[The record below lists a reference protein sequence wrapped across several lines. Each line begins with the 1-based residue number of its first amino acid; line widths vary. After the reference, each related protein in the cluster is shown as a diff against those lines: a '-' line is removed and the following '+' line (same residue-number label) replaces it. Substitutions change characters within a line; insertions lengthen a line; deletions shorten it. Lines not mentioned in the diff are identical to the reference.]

1 MASREKMVKVER
13 ENEASDVPAIKNFM
27 MLWIWI
33 IPEISLYFF
42 FLTYNLVPMFSIIL
56 EVSPSSFENLS

>member
-1 MASREKMVKVER
+1 MLEHSLQVLMIMASREKMVKVER
-13 ENEASDVPAIKNFM
+13 ENEDSNVPAIKNFM

-42 FLTYNLVPMFSIIL
+42 F
-56 EVSPSSFENLS
+56 

>member
-1 MASREKMVKVER
+1 MVKVER
-13 ENEASDVPAIKNFM
+13 ENEASNVPAIKNFM

-33 IPEISLYFF
+33 IPEISLYF